1 MTKSTNS
8 VYLSFICMIATM
20 GGLMFGFDI
29 SIISGAV
36 PFIQPYFGWSELELG
51 WGVSSLLVGAVIGA
65 FGSGALT
72 DKYGRKKILI
82 IVALFF
88 ALVPGSLA
96 DLQ

>member
-8 VYLSFICMIATM
+8 SYLSFICLIATM

-36 PFIQPYFGWSELELG
+36 PYIQPYFGWSELQLG

-65 FGSGALT
+65 FGSGAFT
-72 DKYGRKKILI
+72 DRYGRKKILI
-82 IVALFF
+82 CCL
-88 ALVPGSLA
+88 LCCHSTR
-96 DLQ
+96 